1 MKRFFADTFYWVAIF
16 NPKDAWHGRVMA
28 FSRSLGA
35 HHITTTEEVLAEFLT
50 FFSGAEAE
58 GRQKA
63 AALVRSMMTRA
74 NVTIVRQSH
83 ASFLQA
89 LELYEARLDKNYSLV
104 DCGSMEVM
112 RLHGLTEVLTN
123 DHHFT
128 QEGFQ
133 ILFTEN

>member
-1 MKRFFADTFYWVAIF
+1 MKRFFADTFYWVALF
-16 NPKDAWHGRVMA
+16 NPKDAWHQRVMA
-28 FSRSLGA
+28 FSRALGA
-35 HHITTTEEVLAEFLT
+35 YHITTTEEVLSEFLT
-50 FFSGAEAE
+50 FFSGADAE

-63 AALVRSMMTRA
+63 SALVRSVMA
-74 NVTIVRQSH
+74 KINVTVIHQSH
-83 ASFLQA
+83 TSFLQS

-104 DCGSMEVM
+104 DCGSMIVM
-112 RLHGLTEVLTN
+112 RQHRLLEALTN